1 MEGTTPSMPST
12 PPQRTNTPSTS
23 CVHDTPVC
31 GRATDSVV
39 YQTGTL
45 RERRQLV
52 ATTLGDIREYCNTN
66 WWAQVLPKWPKDAPN
81 DLAESI
87 YAKLVQKGEYVEE
100 EQRWKSFPVD
110 PARDQRPETAVHRDW
125 KLVVDQIVQA
135 LHCVYRPQVDAL
147 EYWQQPSLAPES
159 QVQNLTRPDS
169 YMIRLAKMLAKMAT
183 AEPDVPDDGSKTGET
198 EASSLGV
205 MKKLQNPKHSWKDI
219 CEVGEFKKVDST
231 SQNGDTAVEQ
241 VIWSIHH
248 MLREDSARRFVYGST
263 FIGREF
269 RSFLGSRIGVFA
281 SQAVDVHHDPK
292 SIIQYYV
299 RMMCADDI
307 SLGWDASMTRNEE
320 GQIVFSLETGNKAPP
335 LVLTATRELF
345 SQAAENIRGRATRVF
360 EVTRDSEGS
369 VFALKIGWI
378 EEGRLTEG
386 QIIKNMKESL
396 RKVDPNDQTLEQH
409 VLDIEAEGVVT
420 FPDVG
425 EDTTRL
431 PLGNMDINGD
441 KCAVMHLPIT
451 ASMQQIISLSSH
463 PGSIGGF
470 EEKMTGVPLRS
481 VSKVHREH
489 RWTLYKAVLKP
500 IWQLDDLRDMCCGLT
515 DVGRALSAVAKAGYV
530 HRDPSAGNGYWDERK
545 KRGYLSDF
553 EYAVPWEGERAGHG
567 VRTGTPMFMPL
578 EVAKGAWE
586 FPTPIRVSAISR
598 GAAQVPEFLATPLH
612 DLESWAWVW
621 LWAVVRFQPVG
632 AAGPTECQRI
642 LSSFLFNGNP
652 ANSSRGT
659 YIRWRACMAGK
670 KLWSLQDEG
679 GSPLAFSVVA
689 DLANTLFKV
698 VHAEHHEYQ
707 KLWTPDVFAEAWES
721 ALNLCIETTLPGNI
735 PIKPWSDNPML
746 GGLVHRTDR
755 AGSQH
760 KRNAS
765 QSVSRETAKRSK
777 GE

>member
-1 MEGTTPSMPST
+1 MEGTSE
-12 PPQRTNTPSTS
+12 
-23 CVHDTPVC
+23 
-31 GRATDSVV
+31 V

-45 RERRQLV
+45 FERRKLV
-52 ATTLGDIREYCNTN
+52 AVGLGAIREYCATN
-66 WWAQVLPKWPKDAPN
+66 WWAQVLPKWPKDVPN
-81 DLAESI
+81 DLVESI
-87 YAKLVQKGEYVEE
+87 YAKLVQGGEYLEK

-110 PARDQRPETAVHRDW
+110 PARDQRHETAVHKDW
-125 KLVVDQIVQA
+125 QLVVEQIVQA
-135 LHCVYRPQVDAL
+135 LHHVFPDYRPRIDEL
-147 EYWQQPSLAPES
+147 EYWQQPSLA
-159 QVQNLTRPDS
+159 LGIKT
-169 YMIRLAKMLAKMAT
+169 AT
-183 AEPDVPDDGSKTGET
+183 AEPDLPRGGSATGET
-198 EASSLGV
+198 DASPLGV
-205 MKKLQNPKHSWKDI
+205 IKKFQKPTHLWKDI
-219 CEVGEFKKVDST
+219 AEVGQFKKVDST
-231 SQNGDTAVEQ
+231 NRNGDTAAEEL
-241 VIWSIHH
+241 IWSIHY
-248 MLREDSARRFVYGST
+248 MLRQDSARRTVYGST
-263 FIGREF
+263 FVGREF
-269 RSFLGSRIGVFA
+269 RSFLGSRLGVFA

-360 EVTRDSEGS
+360 EVTRDSDGS
-369 VFALKIGWI
+369 VFALKLGWI
-378 EEGRLTEG
+378 EEGRRTEG

-441 KCAVMHLPIT
+441 KCAVLHE
-451 ASMQQIISLSSH
+451 
-463 PGSIGGF
+463 GSIDG
-470 EEKMTGVPLRS
+470 LRS
-481 VSKVHREH
+481 VSKLVHREH

-500 IWQLDDLRDMCCGLT
+500 LWQLDDLRDICCGLR
-515 DVGRALSAVAKAGYV
+515 DVGTALSAVTKAGYV
-530 HRDPSAGNGYWDERK
+530 HRDLSVGNVYWDERK

-553 EYAVPWEGERAGHG
+553 EYAVPWEGNGRGTACER
-567 VRTGTPMFMPL
+567 VQGTPMFMPL
-578 EVAKGAWE
+578 EVAKGTWG
-586 FPTPIRVSAISR
+586 FITPNETDLSAISR
-598 GAAQVPEFLATPLH
+598 RAVQCPEFVATPLH

-642 LSSFLFNGNP
+642 LGSFLFNGNP
-652 ANSSRGT
+652 ANDSRDW
-659 YIRWRACMAGK
+659 YIR
-670 KLWSLQDEG
+670 SEEG
-679 GSPLAFSVVA
+679 GSPPAFSVVA
-689 DLANTLFKV
+689 DLANTLFRV
-698 VHAEHHEYQ
+698 VHAGHHKYQ

-721 ALNLCIETTLPGNI
+721 ALKMCIKTTLPGSI

-765 QSVSRETAKRSK
+765 QSVSRETAKRWK